1 MIPSLAPRF
10 TPSSFN
16 PSFVPAPSPKTAWQR
31 SVAEADL
38 PFPTKGILLIVATE
52 WMDADGG
59 SCYPTEQQIMER
71 AGISRPCLTRHMR
84 IAEERGYIRRWR
96 WGHGNRNRRYNYQ
109 ATLPGAP
116 IDGEM
121 GNDVSYPTGEMGN
134 DVSLHKALPSSNP
147 VQKPERAAEPDPAPP
162 EPTAVPPSGA
172 LSVPATQ
179 PEPSPAPKAP
189 VVSIPVK
196 TALPEDWQLPE
207 EWREWAQQQRPDLAD
222 LDAVAGN
229 FRDYHLS
236 KGTRSASWI
245 AEWRRWINRE
255 RAPKAPKSR
264 IQAPQ
269 TPPRYAPFPDPKAP
283 VPAAVQAA
291 LEQGEQRRIEML
303 RKAGIDPKTGLKI
316 GVDPIGPSLAGLPPL
331 PDGSPPPS
339 GQRESP
345 EQYRERIEQ
354 HRQFQLERLA
364 RLIAEREGTGLPP
377 HDQPKVR
384 KP

>member
-147 VQKPERAAEPDPAPP
+147 VQKPERAAEP
-162 EPTAVPPSGA
+162 
-172 LSVPATQ
+172 
-179 PEPSPAPKAP
+179 
-189 VVSIPVK
+189 
-196 TALPEDWQLPE
+196 
-207 EWREWAQQQRPDLAD
+207 
-222 LDAVAGN
+222 
-229 FRDYHLS
+229 
-236 KGTRSASWI
+236 
-245 AEWRRWINRE
+245 
-255 RAPKAPKSR
+255 
-264 IQAPQ
+264 
-269 TPPRYAPFPDPKAP
+269 TPPRPNRPPYRL
-283 VPAAVQAA
+283 AA
-291 LEQGEQRRIEML
+291 LSLFLLRSPNPAPRPKRRSSPSQL
-303 RKAGIDPKTGLKI
+303 RRRYLKTGSCRKN
-316 GVDPIGPSLAGLPPL
+316 GESGHSSSGPI
-331 PDGSPPPS
+331 
-339 GQRESP
+339 
-345 EQYRERIEQ
+345 
-354 HRQFQLERLA
+354 
-364 RLIAEREGTGLPP
+364 
-377 HDQPKVR
+377 
-384 KP
+384 